1 MASPAKTTSS
11 LIPCRTNPNMKK
23 SELCN
28 PIRRS
33 FSGNPFTKPAV
44 ITDPRAFNPKTPA
57 NSPSD
62 FPRRHSTSRRSVD
75 SLRDLGKENSK
86 DQNPKPTRLR
96 SPAPS
101 KSTKNFMA
109 PTISAA
115 SKINASPR
123 KKVLVER
130 NEPARSSVSFS
141 DLKGLTMEDHESTPE
156 IALKQ
161 KEVSFSDVRSL
172 IMEDNESTPEVG
184 LNQKVSFIG
193 VKSIIVEDVESTRQT
208 GLKRNNV
215 QMPHE
220 LQSSYHEYNY
230 KEPFKSNA
238 DVKSK
243 IVGDNVSTQRTRL
256 KQKNVELPHELQSN
270 KCKESLKSN
279 VDSLMETFPEEKC
292 PVKVI
297 PSFEISPKASV
308 LAPLDADPLMLP
320 YDPKTNC
327 LSPRP
332 QFLHCRPNSRI
343 ELYRERDCKQ
353 LEECFTTESSSDKD
367 FTEETQSEDISSEE
381 TNPFTAAM
389 VEEVFE
395 DRRMSKPRFPTRSK
409 FIALLLVLA
418 FAYLS
423 VLAANSP
430 AFTLNLEE
438 LSLLNFHVPPEVTGF
453 AKVKFELFTGNLQH
467 WSASFLSYVSK
478 SNIVSSSVQVDR
490 FSLFEYANLSH
501 VLEDPMMFDH
511 SVTVTEPV
519 REIDDGIEPFDN
531 KYYGKIEADEAVDEY
546 EQLEDQNLE
555 LFSEGSDADE
565 EQKIEDFKTSELV
578 SEEETVAVEQEIGA
592 EMIELDRLEAGSN
605 VDLKDDHP
613 IIMIPQATEAMF
625 PEEDS
630 TDSSRNSVDDSTING
645 PEDRFLAKN
654 TTGFVLLVL
663 SLIAASAL
671 IYTKRG
677 KPSMPS
683 ASVPMKQPVSAGPK
697 DKVHERRSFMNS
709 HTEMNTAS
717 ESCPSYM
724 SSCHSKGLRE
734 PIEYQSQERKTRKAH
749 RRESLAS
756 SDYSMGSSSYGS
768 FTTYDN
774 LIFLSSREEEMKSPQ
789 SGVRAE
795 SGTKLL
801 LHNDRICVVTIAP
814 LCKFRR

>member
-11 LIPCRTNPNMKK
+11 SIPCRTNPTTKK

-33 FSGNPFTKPAV
+33 FTGNPFTKPAV

-62 FPRRHSTSRRSVD
+62 FPRRHSTGRGSVD
-75 SLRDLGKENSK
+75 SLRDLDKENSK

-101 KSTKNFMA
+101 KGTKNFMA

-141 DLKGLTMEDHESTPE
+141 DLKGLTIEDYESTPE
-156 IALKQ
+156 IALK
-161 KEVSFSDVRSL
+161 KKVSFSDVRSL

-193 VKSIIVEDVESTRQT
+193 VKSIILEDNESTRQT

-256 KQKNVELPHELQSN
+256 KQNNVELPHELQSN

-292 PVKVI
+292 SVKVI
-297 PSFEISPKASV
+297 SSFEISPKASV

-332 QFLHCRPNSRI
+332 QFLHYRPNPRI

-353 LEECFTTESSSDKD
+353 LKECFTAESSSDKD

-381 TNPFTAAM
+381 TNPITAAM
-389 VEEVFE
+389 VEKGFE

-430 AFTLNLEE
+430 AFTSNLEE
-438 LSLLNFHVPPEVTGF
+438 LSLLNFHVLPEVTGF
-453 AKVKFELFTGNLQH
+453 AKVKFELFSGNLQH

-501 VLEDPMMFDH
+501 VLEDTMMFDH

-555 LFSEGSDADE
+555 LFSEASDADE
-565 EQKIEDFKTSELV
+565 DEEQMIEDFKTSELV
-578 SEEETVAVEQEIGA
+578 SEEETVAAEQEIGA
-592 EMIELDRLEAGSN
+592 EM
-605 VDLKDDHP
+605 VDHP
-613 IIMIPQATEAMF
+613 SIMIPQASETMF

-630 TDSSRNSVDDSTING
+630 TYSSRNSVDDSTING
-645 PEDRFLAKN
+645 PEDQFLAKN
-654 TTGFVLLVL
+654 TTGFALLVL
-663 SLIAASAL
+663 CLIAASAL

-677 KPSMPS
+677 KPSMPN
-683 ASVPMKQPVSAGPK
+683 ASVPMKQPVSTGPK
-697 DKVHERRSFMNS
+697 DEVHERRSSMNS
-709 HTEMNTAS
+709 HTEMDTTS

-734 PIEYQSQERKTRKAH
+734 PMEYQSQERKTRKTH

-756 SDYSMGSSSYGS
+756 SDYSMGSPSYGS
-768 FTTYDN
+768 FTTFDK
-774 LIFLSSREEEMKSPQ
+774 LPSKHGGGDEVTPVRRSSRIRNQVASPQ
-789 SGVRAE
+789 
-795 SGTKLL
+795 
-801 LHNDRICVVTIAP
+801 
-814 LCKFRR
+814 

>member
-1 MASPAKTTSS
+1 MASPAKTASS
-11 LIPCRTNPNMKK
+11 SIPCRTNPNTKK

-62 FPRRHSTSRRSVD
+62 FPRRHSTSRGSVD
-75 SLRDLGKENSK
+75 SLRDLDKENSK

-101 KSTKNFMA
+101 KGTKNFMA

-161 KEVSFSDVRSL
+161 KKVSFSDVRSL

-193 VKSIIVEDVESTRQT
+193 VKSIILEDNESTRQT
-208 GLKRNNV
+208 GLKQNNV
-215 QMPHE
+215 EMPYE
-220 LQSSYHEYNY
+220 LQSNYHEYNY

-243 IVGDNVSTQRTRL
+243 IVED
-256 KQKNVELPHELQSN
+256 
-270 KCKESLKSN
+270 KESLKSN
-279 VDSLMETFPEEKC
+279 VDSLMETFPGEKC

-332 QFLHCRPNSRI
+332 QFLHYRPNPRI

-381 TNPFTAAM
+381 TNPITASM
-389 VEEVFE
+389 VE
-395 DRRMSKPRFPTRSK
+395 KGFPTRSK

-430 AFTLNLEE
+430 AFTSNLEE
-438 LSLLNFHVPPEVTGF
+438 LRLLNFHVPHEVTGF

-467 WSASFLSYVSK
+467 WSASFLSYVT
-478 SNIVSSSVQVDR
+478 NVSSSRQVDR
-490 FSLFEYANLSH
+490 FCLFEYANLSH
-501 VLEDPMMFDH
+501 VLEDPKMFDH
-511 SVTVTEPV
+511 SVIVTEPV
-519 REIDDGIEPFDN
+519 RERDDGIELFDN

-565 EQKIEDFKTSELV
+565 DEEQMIEDFKTSELV
-578 SEEETVAVEQEIGA
+578 SEEETVAAEQEIGA
-592 EMIELDRLEAGSN
+592 EMI
-605 VDLKDDHP
+605 DHP
-613 IIMIPQATEAMF
+613 SIMIPQATETMF

-630 TDSSRNSVDDSTING
+630 TYSSRNSVDDSTINS
-645 PEDRFLAKN
+645 PEDLILAKN
-654 TTGFVLLVL
+654 TTGFALLVL
-663 SLIAASAL
+663 CLIAASAL

-677 KPSMPS
+677 KPSMPN
-683 ASVPMKQPVSAGPK
+683 ASVPMKQPVSTGPK
-697 DKVHERRSFMNS
+697 DKFHEGRSS
-709 HTEMNTAS
+709 IKLHTEMDTAS

-724 SSCHSKGLRE
+724 SSCHSKGVRE
-734 PIEYQSQERKTRKAH
+734 PTEYQSQERKARKTH

-768 FTTYDN
+768 FTTYDK
-774 LIFLSSREEEMKSPQ
+774 IPSKHGGGDEVTPVRRSSRIRNQVASPQ
-789 SGVRAE
+789 
-795 SGTKLL
+795 
-801 LHNDRICVVTIAP
+801 
-814 LCKFRR
+814 